1 MVFFKRKKK
10 QQPDEAISHWL
21 YLLVSEAAVNSAVK
35 WRLTIWL
42 FSLWRYDL
50 ERVLVK
56 KNPAVILSA
65 LLFALQLF
73 LAMRWNGIYL
83 FWSCFS
89 MFFCASKMHPTVN
102 LRRRLTALWKEV
114 SCFPFFLQFAKKKKK
129 CTVLSKHLYTLQ
141 VAFLE
146 VRMMIIFTCC
156 LKLLTF
162 WNRCPHPQTH
172 TMAKFKISDN
182 KVFIVCSGL
191 SKECR
196 THWVS
201 KLFRHAVI
209 FSILLCC
216 KSRILP
222 LCRCAH
228 TFCDSGVT

>member
-1 MVFFKRKKK
+1 MLGRAYLCTDQATARGTQDLPESAPKALCCKWTVVFLPEVMVFFKRKKK

-102 LRRRLTALWKEV
+102 LRRRLTALWKEMV
-114 SCFPFFLQFAKKKKK
+114 NCLWKLLVFHCFWWSCSQHHTETEEEHTENNHPLHTDEFCCVRSKV
-129 CTVLSKHLYTLQ
+129 VLSKMNTSVWAVL
-141 VAFLE
+141 
-146 VRMMIIFTCC
+146 R
-156 LKLLTF
+156 
-162 WNRCPHPQTH
+162 W
-172 TMAKFKISDN
+172 
-182 KVFIVCSGL
+182 VC
-191 SKECR
+191 
-196 THWVS
+196 
-201 KLFRHAVI
+201 A
-209 FSILLCC
+209 
-216 KSRILP
+216 
-222 LCRCAH
+222 
-228 TFCDSGVT
+228 